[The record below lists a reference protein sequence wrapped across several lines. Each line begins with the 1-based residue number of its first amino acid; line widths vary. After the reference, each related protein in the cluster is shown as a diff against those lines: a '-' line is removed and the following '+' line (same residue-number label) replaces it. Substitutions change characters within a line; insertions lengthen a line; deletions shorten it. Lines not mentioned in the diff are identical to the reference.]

1 MSDASFSQFEAV
13 RRAEG
18 YDEVIERQWA
28 ANVQTGEHS
37 HPFDAS
43 ALMVQGELWLTVA
56 GQTRHLGPGDR
67 FELAQGVLH
76 QERYGADGA
85 VFWVARRHAAP
96 AAPH

>member
-1 MSDASFSQFEAV
+1 MSDPSFSQFEAK
-13 RRAEG
+13 RRADG
-18 YDEVIERQWA
+18 YDEVIERKWA

-56 GQTRHLGPGDR
+56 SQTRHLHPGDT

-76 QERYGADGA
+76 QERYGADVA